1 MGRFCMILYDLFFFQ
16 RKGTQMKG
24 IRMQKLP
31 EGLDRMPFA
40 ERIKTLAALA
50 KKADPQCLVF
60 GSEKHQYTFR
70 PPIDI
75 QAVRAFESRTGL
87 TLPEEYVRFL
97 TEVGNGGAGIDYGLY
112 SLENVEREIREET
125 ASTGVTLFD
134 YENPAQVYYEKNLA
148 MERLDEQYGKAADE
162 QCDALYADLIRGMLV
177 IGTAGCTFDY
187 FIMCQGKKQGRVG
200 ILDWNM
206 EPEREYAP
214 ALFDLTLSEWLEN
227 YFKRIILGKVIWCR
241 CFYKV
246 DYDAEL

>member
-1 MGRFCMILYDLFFFQ
+1 MILYSLLFILFSFFKE
-16 RKGTQMKG
+16 R
-24 IRMQKLP
+24 
-31 EGLDRMPFA
+31 
-40 ERIKTLAALA
+40 ERIWKESECKSCRRTLTG
-50 KKADPQCLVF
+50 CLLQRE
-60 GSEKHQYTFR
+60 SKR
-70 PPIDI
+70 LPRLPI
-75 QAVRAFESRTGL
+75 
-87 TLPEEYVRFL
+87 
-97 TEVGNGGAGIDYGLY
+97 
-112 SLENVEREIREET
+112 
-125 ASTGVTLFD
+125 
-134 YENPAQVYYEKNLA
+134 
-148 MERLDEQYGKAADE
+148 
-162 QCDALYADLIRGMLV
+162 